1 MEQYPLYIR
10 ICTRAGHDLDKG
22 PDYGE
27 ADRWRAIPHRHRYSA
42 YKDLCT
48 YAKYDE
54 YTYGQY
60 VVEYGVHMKLYEG
73 P

>member
-1 MEQYPLYIR
+1 MPEGITGHRALDAICNVYQTMYIV
-10 ICTRAGHDLDKG
+10 
-22 PDYGE
+22 
-27 ADRWRAIPHRHRYSA
+27 
-42 YKDLCT
+42 YKDVCT

>member
-1 MEQYPLYIR
+1 MAKSAL
-10 ICTRAGHDLDKG
+10 AGKT
-22 PDYGE
+22 
-27 ADRWRAIPHRHRYSA
+27 RYSV

>member
-1 MEQYPLYIR
+1 MRTAYLKLHITYNRPV
-10 ICTRAGHDLDKG
+10 KG
-22 PDYGE
+22 ETALAEKTIYNV
-27 ADRWRAIPHRHRYSA
+27 
-42 YKDLCT
+42 YKYLCT

>member
-1 MEQYPLYIR
+1 MRTAYLKPQTTDNWLV
-10 ICTRAGHDLDKG
+10 KG
-22 PDYGE
+22 KTAL
-27 ADRWRAIPHRHRYSA
+27 ADNMRYSV

-60 VVEYGVHMKLYEG
+60 VVEYGVHTKLYEG